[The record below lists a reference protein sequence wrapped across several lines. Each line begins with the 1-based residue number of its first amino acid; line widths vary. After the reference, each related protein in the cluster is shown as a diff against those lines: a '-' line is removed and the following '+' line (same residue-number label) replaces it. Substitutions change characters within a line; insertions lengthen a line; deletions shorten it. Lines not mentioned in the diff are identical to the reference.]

1 MSDPI
6 SPTTAWTPEELAE
19 FDRLTWDVSSLD
31 QLTRI
36 SGRLAMMKFVEK
48 HGKDKCD
55 AMWKVVQ
62 SDQR

>member
-1 MSDPI
+1 MSDDKV
-6 SPTTAWTPEELAE
+6 STTAWTPEELAE
-19 FDRLTWDVSSLD
+19 FDKLTWDVSSLN

-55 AMWKVVQ
+55 AMWKVLQ
-62 SDQR
+62 SDQ